1 MAKVDIKLTVNIQAE
16 GANILAQT
24 ENVMR
29 ESLSSIMEDI
39 IPDEEGISYQ
49 ATLENLLT
57 GVKVYQGKG
66 TEGGNG

>member
-1 MAKVDIKLTVNIQAE
+1 MAKLDIKLTVNVQAE

-24 ENVMR
+24 ESVMR

-39 IPDEEGISYQ
+39 LPDEEGISYQ

-57 GVKVYQGKG
+57 GVKVYQSKG
-66 TEGGNG
+66 TEGKND

>member
-1 MAKVDIKLTVNIQAE
+1 MAKLDIKLTVHVQAE

-57 GVKVYQGKG
+57 QVKVYQSKG
-66 TEGGNG
+66 TEG